1 MNTTQLLIPPRLR
14 VGFQERAGTY
24 TGKLAYVIYYDTKGT
39 LRKEKSWQSWRS
51 NKIDPVEFDNVP
63 TDGFVLNKGVGGQ
76 RQSWGWH
83 ARNEYVRVY
92 DPRDFEF
99 EISVANLLFILRE
112 GTCHP
117 GKGLDG
123 KFVYAWAGTEL
134 VLLPVTS
141 LDYQQSTAYTARLD
155 KTVKVKELV
164 PGYTY
169 QTKRR
174 GQWLYLGKFDYYY
187 QLGNYFASRVKPD
200 DTGRT
205 KKHVFAECVEGKW
218 SLVYEDSP
226 KALADVV
233 ATQPPDNFAEL
244 VELHTRSARGSRIV
258 KLFLREVA
266 GAESGRYR
274 REWYTIV
281 QDTICQMTADCKCTQ
296 PQPDVWQPYTSFIAA
311 NFSVNNGILT
321 VNRDNTLYA
330 YHPDHVEKRLV
341 NDWWRPAQQETYKP
355 VSPNPWIEPTNDQLF
370 ALLECGAEVPIN
382 TYTLS
387 K

>member
-1 MNTTQLLIPPRLR
+1 MDTTQLLIPPRLR
-14 VGFQERAGTY
+14 VGFQERTGTY

-51 NKIDPVEFDNVP
+51 SKIDPVEFDNTP
-63 TDGFVLNKGVGGQ
+63 TEGFVLNKGVGGQ

-141 LDYQQSTAYTARLD
+141 LDYQQSTAFTARLD
-155 KTVKVKELV
+155 RTVKAKELV

-169 QTKRR
+169 QTKRS
-174 GQWLYLGKFDYYY
+174 GQWVYLGKFDYYY
-187 QLGNYFASRVKPD
+187 QLGDYFASRIKPG
-200 DTGRT
+200 DTGKA
-205 KKHVFAECVEGKW
+205 KKHVFAQCDEGKW
-218 SLVYEDSP
+218 DLVYEDNP
-226 KALADVV
+226 RALADVV
-233 ATQPPDNFAEL
+233 STQPPDNFAEL

-258 KLFLREVA
+258 RLFLRGVGTTARGSKWRTEWNTQI
-266 GAESGRYR
+266 GNDFAEMATDNSDDGVPRSSR
-274 REWYTIV
+274 
-281 QDTICQMTADCKCTQ
+281 ICA
-296 PQPDVWQPYTSFIAA
+296 SFCVID
-311 NFSVNNGILT
+311 GILH
-321 VNRDNTLYA
+321 VSNGGGLYA
-330 YHPDHVEKRLV
+330 YHPNYTETRWANQQYWPSWK
-341 NDWWRPAQQETYKP
+341 PAQPETYKP
-355 VSPNPWIEPTNDQLF
+355 VSPNLWIEPTNDQLF
-370 ALLECGAEVPIN
+370 ALLECGVEVPIN

>member
-14 VGFQERAGTY
+14 VGFQERTGTY

-51 NKIDPVEFDNVP
+51 SKIDPVEFDNTP
-63 TDGFVLNKGVGGQ
+63 TEGFVLNKGVGGQ

-123 KFVYAWAGTEL
+123 KFVYAWTGTEL

-141 LDYQQSTAYTARLD
+141 LDYQQSTAFTARLD
-155 KTVKVKELV
+155 KTVKAKELV

-169 QTKRR
+169 QTKRN
-174 GQWLYLGKFDYYY
+174 GQWVYLGKFDYYY
-187 QLGNYFASRVKPD
+187 QLGNYFASRTKPD
-200 DTGRT
+200 DTGKT
-205 KKHVFAECVEGKW
+205 KKHVFAQCGDGKW

-233 ATQPPDNFAEL
+233 STQPPDNFAEL
-244 VELHTRSARGSRIV
+244 VELHTHSARGSRIV
-258 KLFLREVA
+258 KLCLRA
-266 GAESGRYR
+266 GAEPRGGRWR
-274 REWYTIV
+274 REWHTQIGDNFVEMVMENRYDGTPKSSR
-281 QDTICQMTADCKCTQ
+281 ICVYFQVVDG
-296 PQPDVWQPYTSFIAA
+296 VLHVS
-311 NFSVNNGILT
+311 NGGGVT
-321 VNRDNTLYA
+321 YA
-330 YHPDHVEKRLV
+330 YHPDHVETKRS
-341 NDWWRPAQQETYKP
+341 NWPYREETYKP
-355 VSPNPWIEPTNDQLF
+355 ISPNPWIEPTNDQLF